1 MKVFA
6 PAKVNL
12 GLRVLGTRADGFH
25 ALDSVVALLGF
36 GDDVELDRAETTT
49 LEMVDD
55 GVGLGALPTDIE
67 RNLAVRAVRLLEREV
82 GRPLPTRIRIT
93 KRIPLGGGL
102 GGGST
107 DAAAVL
113 RGMND
118 LWALGLSRERL
129 CTLGAELGSDVP
141 LFLLDGT
148 VRMTGRGE
156 TVERLPMDGAPP
168 LWLVLA
174 NDGSHCPTPQVYG
187 AWDAGHPTP
196 GEREGRLAPPQ
207 RTENREQ
214 KTESAPPG
222 RPAEPSSEGATPV
235 SPESPVSPV
244 SPTGRQC
251 AAPPNEPSHQAS
263 KLPNFPGDPEGRQC
277 DAPPKEPNF
286 QASKLP
292 NFPGDPAGRQSDLT
306 KAGELWD
313 NLCFFLRMGRPTDV
327 AGAVVNDLSEP
338 CLGLFPGVAKTAEA
352 LRAAGCM
359 GVTLC
364 GSGATVFGLVG
375 SRAEGERALAH
386 PALAGCWRA
395 CTQTLPDG
403 VMAAHGPLTPIVMVR
418 IHVGQPCSV

>member
-6 PAKVNL
+6 SAKVNL

-36 GDDVELDRAETTT
+36 GDDVELEQAETTT
-49 LEMVDD
+49 LETVDD
-55 GVGLGALPTDIE
+55 GVGLGALPTNIE

-174 NDGSHCPTPQVYG
+174 NDGSHCSTPQVYG
-187 AWDAGHPTP
+187 AWDAGHPKP

-235 SPESPVSPV
+235 FPESPVSPV
-244 SPTGRQC
+244 SPT
-251 AAPPNEPSHQAS
+251 
-263 KLPNFPGDPEGRQC
+263 GRQC

-292 NFPGDPAGRQSDLT
+292 NFPGAPAGRQCDLT

>member
-36 GDDVELDRAETTT
+36 GDDVELEPAETTT

-55 GVGLGALPTDIE
+55 GVGLGALPADIE
-67 RNLAVRAVRLLEREV
+67 RNLAVRAVRLLEREA
-82 GRPLPTRIRIT
+82 GRPLPTRIRIV

-118 LWALGLSRERL
+118 LWSLGLSRERL

-174 NDGSHCPTPQVYG
+174 NDGSHCPTPQVHR
-187 AWDAGHPTP
+187 AGEAGRPPPP

-222 RPAEPSSEGATPV
+222 RPAEPSSEG
-235 SPESPVSPV
+235 
-244 SPTGRQC
+244 RQC
-251 AAPPNEPSHQAS
+251 DAPPQSPSLQAS
-263 KLPNFPGDPEGRQC
+263 KLPNFPG
-277 DAPPKEPNF
+277 A
-286 QASKLP
+286 L
-292 NFPGDPAGRQSDLT
+292 AGRQPISQSANQPVQTRSGKPSTAISNSPDLT

-313 NLCFFLRMGRPTDV
+313 NLSFFLRMGRPADV

-403 VMAAHGPLTPIVMVR
+403 VMAAHGPLTPIVIVR

>member
-36 GDDVELDRAETTT
+36 GDDVELEQAETTT
-49 LEMVDD
+49 LETVDD

-187 AWDAGHPTP
+187 AWDAGHPKP

-207 RTENREQ
+207 RTENRACRPEGTNLPRLQ

-251 AAPPNEPSHQAS
+251 
-263 KLPNFPGDPEGRQC
+263 

-292 NFPGDPAGRQSDLT
+292 NFPGAPAGRQCDLT

>member
-6 PAKVNL
+6 SAKVNL

-36 GDDVELDRAETTT
+36 GDDVELEPAETTT
-49 LEMVDD
+49 LETVDD

-129 CTLGAELGSDVP
+129 CVLGAELGSDVP

-174 NDGSHCPTPQVYG
+174 NDGSHCSTPQVYG
-187 AWDAGHPTP
+187 AWDAGHPKH
-196 GEREGRLAPPQ
+196 Q
-207 RTENREQ
+207 RTENREQRTEGAASAAPESREQ
-214 KTESAPPG
+214 KTESAPAG
-222 RPAEPSSEGATPV
+222 RPAEPSSEGV
-235 SPESPVSPV
+235 W
-244 SPTGRQC
+244 GD
-251 AAPPNEPSHQAS
+251 APPQEPSLQAS
-263 KLPNFPGDPEGRQC
+263 KLPNFPGAPAGRQSL
-277 DAPPKEPNF
+277 

-292 NFPGDPAGRQSDLT
+292 NFPGAPAGRQPISQSANQPISNSPDLT

-327 AGAVVNDLSEP
+327 AGAVINDLSEP

>member
-36 GDDVELDRAETTT
+36 GDDVELEQAETTT
-49 LEMVDD
+49 LETVDD

-129 CTLGAELGSDVP
+129 CALGAELGSDVP

-174 NDGSHCPTPQVYG
+174 NDGSHCSTPQVYG
-187 AWDAGHPTP
+187 AWDAGHPKP

-251 AAPPNEPSHQAS
+251 DAPPNEPSLQT
-263 KLPNFPGDPEGRQC
+263 
-277 DAPPKEPNF
+277 
-286 QASKLP
+286 SKLP
-292 NFPGDPAGRQSDLT
+292 NFPGDPAGRQCDLT

>member
-36 GDDVELDRAETTT
+36 GDDVELEPAETTT
-49 LEMVDD
+49 LETVDD

-129 CTLGAELGSDVP
+129 CALGAELGSDVP

-222 RPAEPSSEGATPV
+222 RPAEPSSEGATP
-235 SPESPVSPV
+235 ESPVSPV
-244 SPTGRQC
+244 SPT
-251 AAPPNEPSHQAS
+251 
-263 KLPNFPGDPEGRQC
+263 GRQC

>member
-36 GDDVELDRAETTT
+36 GDDVELEPAETTT
-49 LEMVDD
+49 LETVDD

-118 LWALGLSRERL
+118 LWALGLSRARL
-129 CTLGAELGSDVP
+129 CALGAELGSDVP

-174 NDGSHCPTPQVYG
+174 NDGSHCSTPQVYG
-187 AWDAGHPTP
+187 AWDAGHPKP

-244 SPTGRQC
+244 PPTGRQ
-251 AAPPNEPSHQAS
+251 PIS
-263 KLPNFPGDPEGRQC
+263 
-277 DAPPKEPNF
+277 
-286 QASKLP
+286 
-292 NFPGDPAGRQSDLT
+292 QSANQPISNSPDLT

>member
-118 LWALGLSRERL
+118 LWTLGLSRERL
-129 CTLGAELGSDVP
+129 CALGAELGSDVP

-187 AWDAGHPTP
+187 AWDAGHPKH
-196 GEREGRLAPPQ
+196 Q
-207 RTENREQ
+207 RTENGEQ
-214 KTESAPPG
+214 RTENAPSG
-222 RPAEPSSEGATPV
+222 RPAEPSSEGV
-235 SPESPVSPV
+235 W
-244 SPTGRQC
+244 G
-251 AAPPNEPSHQAS
+251 
-263 KLPNFPGDPEGRQC
+263 
-277 DAPPKEPNF
+277 DAPPQSPNF

-292 NFPGDPAGRQSDLT
+292 NFLNAPVGGQPISQSANQPISNSPDLT

-327 AGAVVNDLSEP
+327 AGAVINDLSEP

>member
-36 GDDVELDRAETTT
+36 GDDVELEPAETTT

-187 AWDAGHPTP
+187 AWDAGHPKP

-251 AAPPNEPSHQAS
+251 DAPPKEPNFPAS
-263 KLPNFPGDPEGRQC
+263 KLPNFPG
-277 DAPPKEPNF
+277 A
-286 QASKLP
+286 
-292 NFPGDPAGRQSDLT
+292 PAGRQGDLT

>member
-6 PAKVNL
+6 SAKVNL

-36 GDDVELDRAETTT
+36 GDDVELEQAETTT
-49 LEMVDD
+49 LETVDD

-129 CTLGAELGSDVP
+129 CALGAELGSDVP

-187 AWDAGHPTP
+187 AWDAGHPKP
-196 GEREGRLAPPQ
+196 GEREGRLVPPQ
-207 RTENREQ
+207 RTENRACRPEGTNLPRLQ

-251 AAPPNEPSHQAS
+251 DAPPNEPSHQTS
-263 KLPNFPGDPEGRQC
+263 KLPNFPS
-277 DAPPKEPNF
+277 A
-286 QASKLP
+286 
-292 NFPGDPAGRQSDLT
+292 PAGRQCDLT

>member
-6 PAKVNL
+6 SAKVNL

-36 GDDVELDRAETTT
+36 GDDVELEPAETTT
-49 LEMVDD
+49 LETVDD

-82 GRPLPTRIRIT
+82 GRPLPTRIRIV

-187 AWDAGHPTP
+187 AWDAGHPKH
-196 GEREGRLAPPQ
+196 Q
-207 RTENREQ
+207 RTENRKQ
-214 KTESAPPG
+214 RTESAPPG

-251 AAPPNEPSHQAS
+251 DAPPNEPNSQAS
-263 KLPNFPGDPEGRQC
+263 KLSNFPG
-277 DAPPKEPNF
+277 A
-286 QASKLP
+286 
-292 NFPGDPAGRQSDLT
+292 PAGRQCDLT

>member
-36 GDDVELDRAETTT
+36 GDDVELEPAETTT

-187 AWDAGHPTP
+187 AWDAGHPKH
-196 GEREGRLAPPQ
+196 Q
-207 RTENREQ
+207 RTENSEQ
-214 KTESAPPG
+214 KTENAPAG
-222 RPAEPSSEGATPV
+222 RPAEPPSNQRISESAN
-235 SPESPVSPV
+235 
-244 SPTGRQC
+244 Q
-251 AAPPNEPSHQAS
+251 PPAEALETQGMGT
-263 KLPNFPGDPEGRQC
+263 LVRPEGPNGEVPRPLC
-277 DAPPKEPNF
+277 SSRVFVENPSFRAP
-286 QASKLP
+286 
-292 NFPGDPAGRQSDLT
+292 DLT

-327 AGAVVNDLSEP
+327 AGAVINDLSEP

>member
-36 GDDVELDRAETTT
+36 GDDVELEQAETTT
-49 LEMVDD
+49 LETVDD

-67 RNLAVRAVRLLEREV
+67 RNLALRAVRLLEREV

-129 CTLGAELGSDVP
+129 CALGAELGSDVP

-187 AWDAGHPTP
+187 AWDAAHPKP

-207 RTENREQ
+207 RTENRACRPEGTNLPRLQ

-251 AAPPNEPSHQAS
+251 AAPPSEPSLQAS
-263 KLPNFPGDPEGRQC
+263 KLPNFPG
-277 DAPPKEPNF
+277 A
-286 QASKLP
+286 
-292 NFPGDPAGRQSDLT
+292 PAGRQCDLT

>member
-36 GDDVELDRAETTT
+36 GDDVELEPSETTT
-49 LEMVDD
+49 LEVVDG
-55 GVGLGALPTDIE
+55 GVGLGALPADIE
-67 RNLAVRAVRLLEREV
+67 RNLAVRAVRLLEHEV

-113 RGMND
+113 HGMND

-174 NDGSHCPTPQVYG
+174 NDGSHCPTPQVYK

-196 GEREGRLAPPQ
+196 Q
-207 RTENREQ
+207 RTENGEQ
-214 KTESAPPG
+214 RTENAPPG
-222 RPAEPSSEGATPV
+222 RPAEPSSEGV
-235 SPESPVSPV
+235 W
-244 SPTGRQC
+244 G
-251 AAPPNEPSHQAS
+251 
-263 KLPNFPGDPEGRQC
+263 
-277 DAPPKEPNF
+277 DAPPRSNQPISQSANQPPERV
-286 QASKLP
+286 
-292 NFPGDPAGRQSDLT
+292 RQSANQPISNSPDLT

-313 NLCFFLRMGRPTDV
+313 NLSFFLRMGRPADV

>member
-25 ALDSVVALLGF
+25 ALDSIVVPLGF
-36 GDDVELDRAETTT
+36 GDDVELERASATALET
-49 LEMVDD
+49 VDG
-55 GVGLGALPTDIE
+55 GVGLGALPEDAE
-67 RNLAVRAVRLLEREV
+67 RNLAVRAARLLERAA
-82 GRPLPTRIRIT
+82 GRPLPTRIRIV

-118 LWALGLSRERL
+118 LWGLGLSRGRL
-129 CTLGAELGSDVP
+129 CALGAELGSDVP
-141 LFLLDGT
+141 LFVLDGT

-156 TVERLPMDGAPP
+156 TVERLPMAGAKP

-174 NDGSHCPTPQVYG
+174 NDGTHCPTPQVYK
-187 AWDAGHPTP
+187 AWDA
-196 GEREGRLAPPQ
+196 
-207 RTENREQ
+207 
-214 KTESAPPG
+214 G
-222 RPAEPSSEGATPV
+222 RPAEPPAAGACGAANSI
-235 SPESPVSPV
+235 SPSAHPP
-244 SPTGRQC
+244 RH
-251 AAPPNEPSHQAS
+251 APP
-263 KLPNFPGDPEGRQC
+263 G
-277 DAPPKEPNF
+277 
-286 QASKLP
+286 
-292 NFPGDPAGRQSDLT
+292 LT
-306 KAGELWD
+306 KGGELWD
-313 NLCFFLRMGRPTDV
+313 TLCFFLRMGGPSDV
-327 AGAVVNDLSEP
+327 AGAVVNDLSAP
-338 CLGLFPGVAKTAEA
+338 CLGLFPGVARTAEA
-352 LRAAGCM
+352 LRAAGCR

-375 SRAEGERALAH
+375 SRAEGEGVLAH

-395 CTQTLPDG
+395 CAQTLPDG

>member
-36 GDDVELDRAETTT
+36 GDDVELEPSETTT
-49 LEMVDD
+49 LEVVDG
-55 GVGLGALPTDIE
+55 GVGLGALPADIE

-82 GRPLPTRIRIT
+82 GRPLPTRIRIV

-113 RGMND
+113 HGMND

-187 AWDAGHPTP
+187 AWDAGHPKH
-196 GEREGRLAPPQ
+196 Q
-207 RTENREQ
+207 RTENSEQ
-214 KTESAPPG
+214 KTENAPAG
-222 RPAEPSSEGATPV
+222 RPAEPSSEGV
-235 SPESPVSPV
+235 W
-244 SPTGRQC
+244 G
-251 AAPPNEPSHQAS
+251 
-263 KLPNFPGDPEGRQC
+263 
-277 DAPPKEPNF
+277 DAPPQSPNF

-292 NFPGDPAGRQSDLT
+292 NFPNAPVGGQPISQSANQPISNSPDLT

-313 NLCFFLRMGRPTDV
+313 NLSFFLRMGRPADV

>member
-6 PAKVNL
+6 SAKVNL

-36 GDDVELDRAETTT
+36 GDDVELEPAETTT

-55 GVGLGALPTDIE
+55 GVGLGALPADIE

-82 GRPLPTRIRIT
+82 GHPLPTRIRIV

-129 CTLGAELGSDVP
+129 CMLGAELGSDVP

-187 AWDAGHPTP
+187 AWDAGHPTH

-251 AAPPNEPSHQAS
+251 DAPPNEPSH
-263 KLPNFPGDPEGRQC
+263 
-277 DAPPKEPNF
+277 

-313 NLCFFLRMGRPTDV
+313 NLSFFLRMGRPADV

>member
-36 GDDVELDRAETTT
+36 GDDVELEQAETTT

-113 RGMND
+113 HGMND

-187 AWDAGHPTP
+187 AWDAGHPKH
-196 GEREGRLAPPQ
+196 Q
-207 RTENREQ
+207 RTENSEQ
-214 KTESAPPG
+214 KTENAPAG

-244 SPTGRQC
+244 P
-251 AAPPNEPSHQAS
+251 
-263 KLPNFPGDPEGRQC
+263 
-277 DAPPKEPNF
+277 
-286 QASKLP
+286 
-292 NFPGDPAGRQSDLT
+292 PAGRQPISPGAQSAILPRLSANQPISNSPDLT

>member
-36 GDDVELDRAETTT
+36 GDDVELEPAETTT
-49 LEMVDD
+49 LEMLDD
-55 GVGLGALPTDIE
+55 GVSLGALPADIE

-82 GRPLPTRIRIT
+82 GRSLPTRIRIV

-118 LWALGLSRERL
+118 LWALGLSCERL
-129 CTLGAELGSDVP
+129 CALGAELGSDVP

-156 TVERLPMDGAPP
+156 TVERLPMDNAPP

-174 NDGSHCPTPQVYG
+174 NDGSHCSTPQVYG
-187 AWDAGHPTP
+187 AWDAGHPKH
-196 GEREGRLAPPQ
+196 Q
-207 RTENREQ
+207 RTENRKQ
-214 KTESAPPG
+214 RTESAPPG
-222 RPAEPSSEGATPV
+222 RPAELSSEGATPV

-244 SPTGRQC
+244 PPEGRQC
-251 AAPPNEPSHQAS
+251 DAPPSEPSLQTS

-277 DAPPKEPNF
+277 DAPPKEASL

-292 NFPGDPAGRQSDLT
+292 NFPGAPAGRQCDLT

-327 AGAVVNDLSEP
+327 AGAVINDLSEP

-386 PALAGCWRA
+386 PVLAGCWRA

>member
-36 GDDVELDRAETTT
+36 GDDVELEPAETTT
-49 LEMVDD
+49 LEMVDG
-55 GVGLGALPTDIE
+55 GVGLGALPADIE
-67 RNLAVRAVRLLEREV
+67 RNLAVRAVRLLEHEV

-113 RGMND
+113 HGMND

-174 NDGSHCPTPQVYG
+174 NDGSHCPTPQVYK
-187 AWDAGHPTP
+187 AWDAGHPKH
-196 GEREGRLAPPQ
+196 Q
-207 RTENREQ
+207 RTENGEQ
-214 KTESAPPG
+214 RTENAPPG
-222 RPAEPSSEGATPV
+222 RPAEPSSEGV
-235 SPESPVSPV
+235 W
-244 SPTGRQC
+244 G
-251 AAPPNEPSHQAS
+251 
-263 KLPNFPGDPEGRQC
+263 
-277 DAPPKEPNF
+277 DAPPQSPNF

-292 NFPGDPAGRQSDLT
+292 NFPNAPVGGQPISQSANQPISNSPDLT

-313 NLCFFLRMGRPTDV
+313 NLSFFLRMGRPADV

>member
-1 MKVFA
+1 MRVFA

-12 GLRVLGTRADGFH
+12 GLRVLGVRADGFH
-25 ALDSVVALLGF
+25 ALDSVVVPLGF
-36 GDDVELDRAETTT
+36 GDDVELEQAGETS
-49 LEMVDD
+49 LEAIDA
-55 GVGLGALPTDIE
+55 GVGLGALPADIE
-67 RNLAVRAVRLLEREV
+67 RNLAVRAARLLEREA
-82 GRPLPTRIRIT
+82 GRPLPTRIRIV

-118 LWALGLSRERL
+118 LWGLGLPRERL
-129 CTLGAELGSDVP
+129 CALGAELGSDVP

-148 VRMTGRGE
+148 VRMRGRGE
-156 TVERLPMDGAPP
+156 LVERLDMAGAEP

-174 NDGSHCPTPQVYG
+174 NDGTHCPTPQVYR
-187 AWDAGHPTP
+187 AWDEQENGKQ
-196 GEREGRLAPPQ
+196 ERGGGCGAPPHAPAGGSSPCTRGTPAACQ
-207 RTENREQ
+207 
-214 KTESAPPG
+214 SAQ
-222 RPAEPSSEGATPV
+222 PAPQATP
-235 SPESPVSPV
+235 
-244 SPTGRQC
+244 
-251 AAPPNEPSHQAS
+251 
-263 KLPNFPGDPEGRQC
+263 
-277 DAPPKEPNF
+277 
-286 QASKLP
+286 
-292 NFPGDPAGRQSDLT
+292 SDLT
-306 KAGELWD
+306 RGGELWD
-313 NLCFFLRMGRPTDV
+313 TVRFFLRMGRPADV
-327 AGAVVNDLSEP
+327 AEAVGNDLSAP
-338 CLGLFPGVAKTAEA
+338 CLGLFPGVARTAEA

>member
-36 GDDVELDRAETTT
+36 GDDVELEPAETTT

-67 RNLAVRAVRLLEREV
+67 RNLAVRAERLLEREV

-129 CTLGAELGSDVP
+129 CALGAELGSDVP

-187 AWDAGHPTP
+187 AWDAGHPKH
-196 GEREGRLAPPQ
+196 Q
-207 RTENREQ
+207 RTENSEQ
-214 KTESAPPG
+214 KTENAPAG

-244 SPTGRQC
+244 SP
-251 AAPPNEPSHQAS
+251 
-263 KLPNFPGDPEGRQC
+263 EGRQC

-292 NFPGDPAGRQSDLT
+292 NFPGAPAGRQCDLT

>member
-36 GDDVELDRAETTT
+36 GDDVELEQAETTT

-174 NDGSHCPTPQVYG
+174 NDGSHCPTPQVYK
-187 AWDAGHPTP
+187 AWDAAWHPKP
-196 GEREGRLAPPQ
+196 GER
-207 RTENREQ
+207 RTENGERN
-214 KTESAPPG
+214 APAG

-251 AAPPNEPSHQAS
+251 DAPPSEPSLQTS